1 MFDELIRQKE
11 IAADRGL
18 KYQSVRRLAMQ
29 KDWPPV
35 ELRVGPCKFYSRE
48 AVDFYFK
55 IRKIKPRNGLHK

>member
-11 IAADRGL
+11 IATDRGL

-35 ELRVGPCKFYSRE
+35 ELQVGPCKFYSRE

-55 IRKIKPRNGLHK
+55 TRRIKPRKRLHK